1 MSQPFPGE
9 RNAPG
14 YERRPGGERRH
25 HDPLAS
31 VAWAL
36 VLLWSGV
43 VLLAQNL
50 GYLDRFERWDAWT
63 LIFIGAGLLFLG
75 EAVIRLLVPTYRR
88 PVQGTLIF
96 AILLLAIGLGEA
108 LSWTVVGPMAV
119 IAVGLIVLVRGLMPE
134 RRAAG

>member
-1 MSQPFPGE
+1 MTQPFPGE

-14 YERRPGGERRH
+14 YERRPAADGPH
-25 HDPLAS
+25 HDPLGS
-31 VAWAL
+31 VVWAL

-50 GYLDRFERWDAWT
+50 GYLDRYERWDAWT

-75 EAVIRLLVPTYRR
+75 EAVVRLLVPAYRR

-96 AILLLAIGLGEA
+96 AILLLAVGLGEA
-108 LSWTVVGPMAV
+108 ISWTVVGPMAV
-119 IAVGLIVLVRGLMPE
+119 IAVGLIVLVRALMPE
-134 RRAAG
+134 RRLPV